1 MGAVIV
7 LIVGLMGVL
16 LGYIIGKSASNSKS
30 ESVSDA
36 DKYKRKIAVL
46 SSEIEVLK
54 AKIASG
60 SHVLGFTTAPPEYH
74 PFDHDLASSVLGKDV
89 EENDLKVIEGVGP
102 KIEKLFKTSGILT
115 WKSFAEMSVDRCN
128 EILSKAGEQFARH
141 NPSTWPRQARLAYE
155 GKWRDLKV
163 WQDSLQGGLE

>member
-1 MGAVIV
+1 MGAIIV
-7 LIVGLMGVL
+7 LVVGLIGVL
-16 LGYIIGKSASNSKS
+16 LGYLIGKS
-30 ESVSDA
+30 SVNDDSGLDA
-36 DKYKRKIAVL
+36 AKRKIAVL

-128 EILSKAGEQFARH
+128 EILSKAGEQYARH

-163 WQDSLQGGLE
+163 WQESLQGGLE

>member
-1 MGAVIV
+1 MGAIIV
-7 LIVGLMGVL
+7 LAVGLIGVL
-16 LGYIIGKSASNSKS
+16 LGYLIGKSSASGNS
-30 ESVSDA
+30 ELDV
-36 DKYKRKIAVL
+36 YKRKAEAL
-46 SSEIEVLK
+46 AAELELLK
-54 AKIASG
+54 ASSASG
-60 SHVLGFTTAPPEYH
+60 SHALGFTSAPPEYH
-74 PFDHDLASSVLGKDV
+74 PFDHDLASSVLGRDV

-102 KIEKLFKTSGILT
+102 KIEHLFKTSGILT

>member
-1 MGAVIV
+1 MGAIIV
-7 LIVGLMGVL
+7 LVVGLLGIL
-16 LGYIIGKSASNSKS
+16 LGYLIGKSSASNNAGL
-30 ESVSDA
+30 EA
-36 DKYKRKIAVL
+36 YKRKIAVL

-54 AKIASG
+54 AKIATG
-60 SHVLGFTTAPPEYH
+60 SHVLGFTASPPEYH
-74 PFDHDLASSVLGKDV
+74 PFDHDLASSVLGRDV

>member
-1 MGAVIV
+1 MGAIIV
-7 LIVGLMGVL
+7 LILCFIGGLVGYL
-16 LGYIIGKSASNSKS
+16 IGKS
-30 ESVSDA
+30 SVNNYEELE
-36 DKYKRKIAVL
+36 KYKRKAARL
-46 SSEIEVLK
+46 GAELEHLK
-54 AKIASG
+54 AKTASG
-60 SHVLGFTTAPPEYH
+60 SHNLGFASGAPEYH

-115 WKSFAEMSVDRCN
+115 WKSLAEMSVDRCN

-163 WQDSLQGGLE
+163 WQQSLQGGLE

>member
-1 MGAVIV
+1 MGAIIV
-7 LIVGLMGVL
+7 LVVGLIGVL
-16 LGYIIGKSASNSKS
+16 LGYLIGKS
-30 ESVSDA
+30 SVSSDSGLDA
-36 DKYKRKIAVL
+36 YKRKIAVL

-60 SHVLGFTTAPPEYH
+60 SHALGFTVSPPEYH
-74 PFDHDLASSVLGKDV
+74 SFDHDLASSVLGRDV

-102 KIEKLFKTSGILT
+102 KIEKLFKSSGILT

>member
-7 LIVGLMGVL
+7 LIVGLIGVM
-16 LGYIIGKSASNSKS
+16 LGYIIGKSSLKSNSDLAP
-30 ESVSDA
+30 DA
-36 DKYKRKIAVL
+36 DKHKRKIAEL
-46 SSEIEVLK
+46 KSEIEALK

-60 SHVLGFTTAPPEYH
+60 SHVLGFSPEPPVH
-74 PFDHDLASSVLGKDV
+74 PPFDHDFASSVLGKDV

-102 KIEKLFKTSGILT
+102 KIEQLFKTSGILT
-115 WKSFAEMSVDRCN
+115 WKSLAEMSVDRCN
-128 EILSKAGEQFARH
+128 EILNKAGGQFARH

-163 WQDSLQGGLE
+163 WQESLQGGLE

>member
-1 MGAVIV
+1 MGAIIV
-7 LIVGLMGVL
+7 LVVGL
-16 LGYIIGKSASNSKS
+16 LGILIGYLIGKSSASNNAGL
-30 ESVSDA
+30 DA
-36 DKYKRKIAVL
+36 YKRKIAVL

-60 SHVLGFTTAPPEYH
+60 SHVLGFTSAPPEYH
-74 PFDHDLASSVLGKDV
+74 PFDHDLASSVLGRDV

>member
-1 MGAVIV
+1 MGAIIV
-7 LIVGLMGVL
+7 LTVGLIGVL
-16 LGYIIGKSASNSKS
+16 LGYLIGKS
-30 ESVSDA
+30 SVSNDSGLDA
-36 DKYKRKIAVL
+36 AKRKIAVL
-46 SSEIEVLK
+46 SSEIEGLK

-60 SHVLGFTTAPPEYH
+60 SHVLGFASAPPEYH
-74 PFDHDLASSVLGKDV
+74 PFDHDLASSVLGRDV